1 MSAREMVRPLD
12 ELIREGEEIEEF
24 KRMGIYVGGK
34 VRVEIGVDGGYF
46 YTDGNYASI
55 KYPAEEVPDWIRDS
69 VNLLMVMDHGDVIP
83 GIGARYNDTVFYI
96 DRQEDLDDH

>member
-1 MSAREMVRPLD
+1 MSAEEIDRPLD
-12 ELIREGEEIEEF
+12 ELIREWGEAEEL

-55 KYPAEEVPDWIRDS
+55 KYPAEEVPDWIRES
-69 VNLLMVMDHGDVIP
+69 VNILMVMDHGDTVP
-83 GIGARYNDTVFYI
+83 GIGSRYNDTVFYL
-96 DRQEDLDDH
+96 DKQENDDD